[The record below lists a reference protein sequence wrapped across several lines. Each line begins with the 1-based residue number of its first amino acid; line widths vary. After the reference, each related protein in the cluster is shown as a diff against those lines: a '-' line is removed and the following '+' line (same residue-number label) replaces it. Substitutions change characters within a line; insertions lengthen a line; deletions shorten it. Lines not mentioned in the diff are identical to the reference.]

1 VSKKELAT
9 LNFHIDAIRLPQKPG
24 RIWLYSIVVQK
35 IKGGNIMKHF
45 KKILGVGIV
54 ALSLSVL
61 SVTAF
66 AASGYKTPAEAV
78 AGLTGR
84 TLQSVIDERKESKK
98 SFGAIAAE
106 AGSLDSFKAEMLEIK
121 KDRLAAQV
129 EAGKITQEE
138 ADAILAKIEEN
149 QAECDASG
157 SGQKGSGHGF
167 GKGLANKGRRRQG
180 AGKGEGAGAGLGQ
193 GQRMRKGSPLK

>member
-1 VSKKELAT
+1 
-9 LNFHIDAIRLPQKPG
+9 
-24 RIWLYSIVVQK
+24 
-35 IKGGNIMKHF
+35 MKHF

-66 AASGYKTPAEAV
+66 AASGYKTPAESV